1 MTFFQDAY
9 VDGTALWETGRPQPE
24 VVALAEAGEIEGL
37 VLDAGCG
44 TGENA
49 IYLANSG
56 LAVIG
61 VDLALRAIQI
71 ARSKA
76 AARGQRVEFA
86 VCDVRSL
93 PFPREAFDTVV
104 DSGLFHVFDEI
115 GKPRYEEC
123 LRAVVRPG
131 GLVHVIV
138 WSEEQPGEEGPAR
151 VTQAEL
157 MSSFARGWE
166 DPCIRAGIYETAIHE
181 QGARAWVATFRK
193 SDR

>member
-9 VDGTALWETGRPQPE
+9 VGGTALWETGRPQPE
-24 VVALAEAGEIEGL
+24 VVALAKAGKIGGL

-49 IYLANSG
+49 IHLARCG
-56 LAVIG
+56 LTVIG

-71 ARSKA
+71 ARCKA
-76 AARGQRVEFA
+76 AARVQSVEFA

-93 PFPREAFDTVV
+93 PFPRKAFDTVL

-115 GKPRYEEC
+115 GKAKYEQC

-138 WSEEQPGEEGPAR
+138 WSEEQPGEEGPVR

-157 MSSFARGWE
+157 RSSFARGWE
-166 DPCIRAGIYETAIHE
+166 DLNVRAGVYETAIHE

-193 SDR
+193 SDL

>member
-9 VDGTALWETGRPQPE
+9 VGGTALWETGRPQPE
-24 VVALAEAGEIEGL
+24 VVALANAGKIGGL

-49 IYLANSG
+49 IHLARCG
-56 LAVIG
+56 VTVIG

-71 ARSKA
+71 ARCKA
-76 AARGQRVEFA
+76 AARVQSVEFA

-93 PFPREAFDTVV
+93 PFPREAFDTVL

-115 GKPRYEEC
+115 GRAKYEQC

-131 GLVHVIV
+131 GLVQRHCL
-138 WSEEQPGEEGPAR
+138 ERGA
-151 VTQAEL
+151 
-157 MSSFARGWE
+157 ARGRGTGE
-166 DPCIRAGIYETAIHE
+166 GHSGRTQEL
-181 QGARAWVATFRK
+181 FRK
-193 SDR
+193 GDGKT